1 MQNSPAKK
9 PEPIAP
15 AKAFT
20 LLLEAACEEFEVLQ
34 LLIRNE
40 IQVTFSQ
47 PGNAPTDN
55 RIMFRR
61 ARAGACIQMALAKS
75 FVANVIRAHRICEDG
90 AQYLTVD
97 RDERRRFLKTTPG
110 VRQVRN
116 VNEHGFDVSGNEES
130 KPSMHHHELE
140 SLGSAAVDETSMIIS
155 GPEKILMGPLNLFDV
170 YRAVARMRD
179 LAGFASLARS
189 G

>member
-15 AKAFT
+15 AKAFA

-97 RDERRRFLKTTPG
+97 RGERRRFLKNDT
-110 VRQVRN
+110 RRAA
-116 VNEHGFDVSGNEES
+116 
-130 KPSMHHHELE
+130 
-140 SLGSAAVDETSMIIS
+140 SAQ
-155 GPEKILMGPLNLFDV
+155 
-170 YRAVARMRD
+170 R
-179 LAGFASLARS
+179 
-189 G
+189 